1 MQDVGVA
8 ETKAPDG
15 GAVVPTAAAAAPNDA
30 ASMAA
35 TCMLAMAAQ
44 TMVTAAAAATAAA
57 ASSSSSA
64 AAAADPPP
72 AARSTPPPTHVVPSG
87 PLHLSSMLTHF
98 FQPEVLCG
106 SNAYYC
112 SRCAAKQTASKQLS
126 VLTPAPQHLLI
137 CLKRNTYEFKHG
149 QLVKNKIMKEVKYP
163 CVLKLPV
170 LEQQETE
177 GGDAAAEE
185 GEGQQERKG
194 DATPRRRRNLWQTY
208 VLYSVI
214 VHSGTSAQRGH
225 YYNISRQSD
234 DEALAQLASLARVG
248 QASPAQMGAESQSG
262 EVDPELERLA
272 QGGRWCQYNDSAVTP
287 SSFAALADLTDTL
300 PSDVAYLLFYRS
312 VESLAAKGKEPGDA
326 AAPAQAPAAASTSSL
341 PGLDA
346 ALLKAVQADNHVYM
360 QSLQQA
366 AAVSAHRISPC
377 PGSWK
382 CAASGSF
389 VC

>member
-1 MQDVGVA
+1 
-8 ETKAPDG
+8 
-15 GAVVPTAAAAAPNDA
+15 
-30 ASMAA
+30 
-35 TCMLAMAAQ
+35 
-44 TMVTAAAAATAAA
+44 
-57 ASSSSSA
+57 
-64 AAAADPPP
+64 
-72 AARSTPPPTHVVPSG
+72 
-87 PLHLSSMLTHF
+87 MLTHF

-170 LEQQETE
+170 LEQQEAE

-185 GEGQQERKG
+185 GEGQQEGKG
-194 DATPRRRRNLWQTY
+194 GATPRPRRNLWQTY

-234 DEALAQLASLARVG
+234 DEALAQLASLARL
-248 QASPAQMGAESQSG
+248 ASPAQMAVESQSG

-312 VESLAAKGKEPGDA
+312 IDSLVAKSKEPGDA

-377 PGSWK
+377 SGCCK
-382 CAASGSF
+382 CAASLGASCADWTLF
-389 VC
+389 RFAFHFFAC